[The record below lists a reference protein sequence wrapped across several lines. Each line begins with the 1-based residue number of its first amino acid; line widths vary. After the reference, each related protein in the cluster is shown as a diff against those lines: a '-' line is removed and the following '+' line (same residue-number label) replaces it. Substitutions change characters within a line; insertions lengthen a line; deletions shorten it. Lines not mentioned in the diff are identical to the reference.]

1 MDTQEQS
8 FWQQQP
14 DRLPLPEE
22 LPLYPLDVPV
32 DELDSDE
39 DCLKDIPAEESP
51 NEIPEPEPYIPAP
64 EKALPESPKEVPKPE
79 PFLPDL
85 TRSPIPGAPLENMLK
100 VNEAG
105 MKIDIAPE
113 TLPFPESVFV
123 TPAQASEAM
132 DKDIPPTDI
141 DSSSNK
147 HDDEDEL
154 SSDVESIVD
163 EEEFQK
169 RVDWVNKM
177 DDAKIHE
184 LVERLKKHP
193 RFDEF
198 YKEQVLRNQDFMK
211 SQVEVLAFWDICK
224 EMYSVPDGPPAEQ
237 VAKVEEKGD
246 AVDEAPLTH
255 KQQSALRKTKQ
266 DQNRQAQKPK
276 PKQKAKTA
284 KKKKGKSEKKKVGE
298 AAASSGEP
306 TTAAPAEDSSGGTKR
321 KSSQLV
327 DGQEKET
334 LKKTLNW
341 TANNI
346 SVYYLSFWVLCQ
358 ILFGFTCF
366 PTVVCTIDFFK

>member
-1 MDTQEQS
+1 M
-8 FWQQQP
+8 
-14 DRLPLPEE
+14 
-22 LPLYPLDVPV
+22 

-39 DCLKDIPAEESP
+39 DCLKDIPEDFQLPEESP

-113 TLPFPESVFV
+113 TLPFPESLFV

-132 DKDIPPTDI
+132 DKDSVLPTDI

-147 HDDEDEL
+147 NDDEDEL

-224 EMYSVPDGPPAEQ
+224 EMYPVPDVPPA
-237 VAKVEEKGD
+237 VPKVEDKGD
-246 AVDEAPLTH
+246 AVDEVPLTH
-255 KQQSALRKTKQ
+255 KAQCALRKTKQ
-266 DQNRQAQKPK
+266 QQNRQAQKPK

-284 KKKKGKSEKKKVGE
+284 KKKKEKKVGK
-298 AAASSGEP
+298 AAASGEQP
-306 TTAAPAEDSSGGTKR
+306 EEAAPAEDRSGGSKR
-321 KSSQLV
+321 KSNQLV
-327 DGQEKET
+327 DTEEKET
-334 LKKTLNW
+334 LKKTLN
-341 TANNI
+341 
-346 SVYYLSFWVLCQ
+346 
-358 ILFGFTCF
+358 
-366 PTVVCTIDFFK
+366 